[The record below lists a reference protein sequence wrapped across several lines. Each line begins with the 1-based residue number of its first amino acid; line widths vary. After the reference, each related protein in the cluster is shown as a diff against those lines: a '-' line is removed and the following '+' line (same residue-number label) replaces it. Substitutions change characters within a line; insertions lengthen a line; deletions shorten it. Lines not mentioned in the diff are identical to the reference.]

1 MLNTKKNSPRC
12 SSHVFVS
19 KESLFDFNSV
29 VFCHHKERLH
39 RCLEQHLHER
49 EMGFHTLY
57 MMCDVIC
64 HLGGKKN
71 KIAINKFHK
80 HFYCYD
86 SKGLVKIT
94 KICDFSDGDYYLW
107 NYVLK

>member
-1 MLNTKKNSPRC
+1 
-12 SSHVFVS
+12 
-19 KESLFDFNSV
+19 
-29 VFCHHKERLH
+29 
-39 RCLEQHLHER
+39 
-49 EMGFHTLY
+49 

>member
-1 MLNTKKNSPRC
+1 MGSF
-12 SSHVFVS
+12 VFVS

-57 MMCDVIC
+57 MMCDIIC
-64 HLGGKKN
+64 HLGGKKKQNSN
-71 KIAINKFHK
+71 KQISQTF
-80 HFYCYD
+80 
-86 SKGLVKIT
+86 L
-94 KICDFSDGDYYLW
+94 L
-107 NYVLK
+107 L